1 MDPRTSKGMEP
12 NREALEELFTAI
24 MSTGVEH
31 TNPTHG
37 TLAGAIADEKLLPNL
52 SKIIKA
58 SPDNLIGVQVGFET
72 GSLRLI
78 EKYADRKLAPYKPE
92 EWHWVVKEGVKT
104 MNENYW
110 IPAFTLIMGLDNDE
124 TPEDSW
130 DSIRL
135 ISELEHEQPD
145 AMFTATALT
154 FVPIGL
160 LEKSDF
166 FNIGSEMTAAQLG
179 VLYKTWQHNLKYGI
193 KKFMNRTGAKGP
205 RRFFFNALARSL
217 GGIPLGAMERYARRK
232 SKEHE
237 RVIEIIKAK
246 YW

>member
-1 MDPRTSKGMEP
+1 
-12 NREALEELFTAI
+12 

-52 SKIIKA
+52 SKIMKA
-58 SPDNLIGVQVGFET
+58 GPDNMIGVQAGLET

-78 EKYADRKLAPYKPE
+78 GKYADRKLAPYDPS

-130 DSIRL
+130 DTIQL

-145 AMFTATALT
+145 SMFTATALT

-160 LEKSDF
+160 LEQSQF
-166 FNIGSEMTAAQLG
+166 FNIGSEMTPAQLG
-179 VLYKTWQHNLKYGI
+179 VLYKTWQHNFKYGI
-193 KKFMNRTGAKGP
+193 QKFMTKTGSKGP
-205 RRFFFNALARSL
+205 QRYAFNALARSL
-217 GGIPLGAMERYARRK
+217 GGIPLGAMEKYARRK

-237 RVIEIIKAK
+237 KVIETVKAK